1 MAKQTQSKKA
11 PAKKAPAKKAPAK
24 PFTTYDGPAAV
35 VEGEQAS
42 SLPADPVAVVQRE
55 VVGLIKPDA
64 VYRPAPNDSVP
75 ADIAQGT
82 WGHADSYS
90 ADGASKWDEAYGAIR
105 LSILASVRIGTTV
118 ALPNRNYGTTEVAG
132 IGGVRR
138 VDQLAGGL
146 LVGIPVAPGGEP
158 SPLTS
163 EDRVNIFTLT
173 RAVTLWCVTPDGE
186 QRAVTFRPE
195 SGPYAAG
202 IKTLAPVNGKPRSL
216 PLWLAPLPLVTT
228 GEVLDMLA
236 RVEASMVNQSAISV
250 LSEIATPTEVLTV

>member
-1 MAKQTQSKKA
+1 MTKPKQSKSKKA
-11 PAKKAPAKKAPAK
+11 PAEAP
-24 PFTTYDGPAAV
+24 AV
-35 VEGEQAS
+35 VEGEQAP

-55 VVGLIKPDA
+55 VVGLIKPGA

-82 WGHADSYS
+82 WGHAESYG

-146 LVGIPVAPGGEP
+146 LVGIPVHAGGEP
-158 SPLTS
+158 KPFAG
-163 EDRVNIFTLT
+163 EDRVNVFTLT
-173 RAVTLWCVTPDGE
+173 QAVCLWCVTPDGE
-186 QRAVTFRPE
+186 QRAVTFLPE

-202 IKTLAPVNGKPRSL
+202 IQTLAPVNGKPRSL

-228 GEVLDMLA
+228 GEVLEMLA

>member
-1 MAKQTQSKKA
+1 M
-11 PAKKAPAKKAPAK
+11 
-24 PFTTYDGPAAV
+24 
-35 VEGEQAS
+35 
-42 SLPADPVAVVQRE
+42 
-55 VVGLIKPDA
+55 
-64 VYRPAPNDSVP
+64 YRPAPNDSVP

-82 WGHADSYS
+82 WGHAESYS

-163 EDRVNIFTLT
+163 EDRVNVFTLT

-186 QRAVTFRPE
+186 QRAVTFTPE

-228 GEVLDMLA
+228 GEVLEMLA
-236 RVEASMVNQSAISV
+236 RVEASMVNQSALSV